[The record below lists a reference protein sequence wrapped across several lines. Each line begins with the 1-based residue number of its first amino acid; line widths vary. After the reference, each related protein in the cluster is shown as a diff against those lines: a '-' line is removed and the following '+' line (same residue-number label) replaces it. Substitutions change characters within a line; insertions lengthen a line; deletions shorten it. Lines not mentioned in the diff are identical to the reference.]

1 MSKVVII
8 LANPNEEVL
17 KTGILYGSNAVKY
30 NWFEDVK
37 FFVFGASQ
45 EVILENDE
53 LLNTLKELQAVACKF
68 VAKQKGIDEIYK
80 EKGFKLE
87 YIGEPLS
94 KLINEGYV
102 PMVF

>member
-1 MSKVVII
+1 MSKIVVI
-8 LANPNEEVL
+8 LVNPSEEVI
-17 KTGILYGSNAVKY
+17 KTGVLYGANAVKY
-30 NWFEDVK
+30 KWFEDVK

-45 EVILENDE
+45 DVILKNDE
-53 LLNTLKELQAVACKF
+53 LLNTLRELQAVACKF
-68 VAKQKGIDEIYK
+68 VAKEKGIDELYK

>member
-1 MSKVVII
+1 MGKVVII

-17 KTGILYGSNAVKY
+17 KTGILYGSNAIKY
-30 NWFEDVK
+30 KWFEDVK

-45 EVILENDE
+45 EIVLKNDE
-53 LLNTLKELQAVACKF
+53 LLNTLKGLQAVACKF
-68 VAKQKGIDEIYK
+68 VAKEKGIDGLYK
-80 EKGFKLE
+80 EKGFNLQ

-94 KLINEGYV
+94 KLINEGYI

>member
-1 MSKVVII
+1 MSKVVVI
-8 LANPNEEVL
+8 LVNPNEEVI
-17 KTGILYGSNAVKY
+17 KTGVLYGANAVKY
-30 NWFEDVK
+30 KWFEDVK

-45 EVILENDE
+45 DVILKNDE
-53 LLNTLKELQAVACKF
+53 LLNTLRELQAVACKF
-68 VAKQKGIDEIYK
+68 VAKEKGIDELYK